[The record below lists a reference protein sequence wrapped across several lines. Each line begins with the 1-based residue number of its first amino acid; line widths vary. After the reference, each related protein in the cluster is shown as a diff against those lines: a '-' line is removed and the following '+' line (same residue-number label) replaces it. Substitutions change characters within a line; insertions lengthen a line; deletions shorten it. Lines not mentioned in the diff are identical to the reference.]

1 MAQHMGGGG
10 GHGSC
15 SMQRDGQK
23 VARIRHQQHSRAGPD
38 TPGADMA
45 QANGNQE
52 MKQKMEIPYGY
63 NNGAHHHPHQQPSV
77 LHWDMQPHH
86 IHSEENQH
94 KAYMEPNSG
103 ATNNRPPTQQQHQ
116 TAGMGPPPPPPV
128 HPAPPQNQ
136 QEVASSQGETSA
148 MKNLLKYSNQQ
159 PLLLSQKSPFGGLG
173 SLKTGPNGTSC
184 SLQGGKQTLPSRKGQ
199 SHENERADCGGRGR
213 EIGEAPH
220 VEGEVRQPPVG
231 IAVAVARQRDPPCQ
245 ASGTHPSARQGRVHS
260 TMKGKLDLS

>member
-1 MAQHMGGGG
+1 
-10 GHGSC
+10 
-15 SMQRDGQK
+15 MQRDGQK

-38 TPGADMA
+38 TPGTDMV

-52 MKQKMEIPYGY
+52 MKRKMEMSPYAY
-63 NNGAHHHPHQQPSV
+63 NNNVQHHPHQQTSV
-77 LHWDMQPHH
+77 PPWAMQPHH

-103 ATNNRPPTQQQHQ
+103 AANNIPPTQQQHQ
-116 TAGMGPPPPPPV
+116 TAGMGPPPPPPL

-136 QEVASSQGETSA
+136 QEVTSSQGENSA

-173 SLKTGPNGTSC
+173 NLKTAANGTSC
-184 SLQGGKQTLPSRKGQ
+184 SIQGGKQTLPTRKGQ
-199 SHENERADCGGRGR
+199 SHESERADCGGRGR
-213 EIGEAPH
+213 EIGDVPH

-231 IAVAVARQRDPPCQ
+231 IAVAVARQREPPCQ
-245 ASGTHPSARQGRVHS
+245 ASGSHPSSRQGRVHS
-260 TMKGKLDLS
+260 TMKGKLDL